1 MNKMEIKFD
10 ALSQNESFARLA
22 VSGFLLYKNP
32 SVNDMEDIKMAVSE
46 AVTNSIIHGYDNEGT
61 VRIYC
66 EIEDNDFM
74 VEIEDYGKGIENIEL
89 ARKPLYTTKASLERS
104 GMGFTIMESFMDK
117 VEIHKLIEQA
127 QQGDENALETL
138 ISKNTGLI
146 WSIVKRFTGRGVE
159 NEDLYQLGAM
169 GLVKAVKK
177 FDLSYNVR
185 LSTYAV
191 PMICGEIKRFLR
203 DDGIIKISRG
213 IKETAF
219 KIMRAREG
227 FRSKYGREPDIKEL
241 SEYTGINDEDIVLA
255 LNSMRDV
262 ESIYKK
268 IESDKGREM
277 YILDTIAGNTDKSDT
292 IIDNI
297 VLEEKINSLDKRERD
312 IIKMRYMEEMTQS
325 RVAEIIGVS
334 QVQISR
340 LEKKILKKLREGF
353 NE

>member
-1 MNKMEIKFD
+1 ME
-10 ALSQNESFARLA
+10 
-22 VSGFLLYKNP
+22 
-32 SVNDMEDIKMAVSE
+32 
-46 AVTNSIIHGYDNEGT
+46 
-61 VRIYC
+61 
-66 EIEDNDFM
+66 
-74 VEIEDYGKGIENIEL
+74 
-89 ARKPLYTTKASLERS
+89 
-104 GMGFTIMESFMDK
+104 
-117 VEIHKLIEQA
+117 EIHKLIEQA

-169 GLVKAVKK
+169 GLVRAVKK

>member
-1 MNKMEIKFD
+1 ME
-10 ALSQNESFARLA
+10 
-22 VSGFLLYKNP
+22 
-32 SVNDMEDIKMAVSE
+32 
-46 AVTNSIIHGYDNEGT
+46 
-61 VRIYC
+61 
-66 EIEDNDFM
+66 
-74 VEIEDYGKGIENIEL
+74 
-89 ARKPLYTTKASLERS
+89 
-104 GMGFTIMESFMDK
+104 
-117 VEIHKLIEQA
+117 EIHKLIEQA

>member
-1 MNKMEIKFD
+1 
-10 ALSQNESFARLA
+10 
-22 VSGFLLYKNP
+22 
-32 SVNDMEDIKMAVSE
+32 MEDV
-46 AVTNSIIHGYDNEGT
+46 
-61 VRIYC
+61 
-66 EIEDNDFM
+66 
-74 VEIEDYGKGIENIEL
+74 
-89 ARKPLYTTKASLERS
+89 
-104 GMGFTIMESFMDK
+104 
-117 VEIHKLIEQA
+117 HKLIEKA
-127 QQGDENALETL
+127 QKGDKNAFEIL
-138 ISKNTGLI
+138 INENTGLI
-146 WSIVKRFTGRGVE
+146 WSIVKRFTGRGAE

-177 FDLSYNVR
+177 FDLSYDVK

-219 KIMRAREG
+219 KLMRAKEG
-227 FRSKYGREPDIKEL
+227 FRVKFGREPNIQEL
-241 SEYTGINDEDIVLA
+241 SEYTGISGEDIVLA

-268 IESDKGREM
+268 IETDKGRDM
-277 YILDTIAGNTDKSDT
+277 YVMDTIAGNNDKCDA

-297 VLEEKINSLDKRERD
+297 VLEEKLNSLDKRERD
-312 IIKMRYMEEMTQS
+312 IIKMRYMEGMTQS
-325 RVAEIIGVS
+325 SVAEIIGVS

-340 LEKKILKKLREGF
+340 LEKKILKKMREGF

>member
-1 MNKMEIKFD
+1 
-10 ALSQNESFARLA
+10 
-22 VSGFLLYKNP
+22 
-32 SVNDMEDIKMAVSE
+32 MEDV
-46 AVTNSIIHGYDNEGT
+46 
-61 VRIYC
+61 
-66 EIEDNDFM
+66 
-74 VEIEDYGKGIENIEL
+74 
-89 ARKPLYTTKASLERS
+89 
-104 GMGFTIMESFMDK
+104 
-117 VEIHKLIEQA
+117 HKLIEQA
-127 QQGDENALETL
+127 QKGDKNALETL
-138 ISKNTGLI
+138 INENTGLI

-177 FDLSYNVR
+177 FDLSFNVK

-241 SEYTGINDEDIVLA
+241 SEYTGINNEDIVLA

-268 IESDKGREM
+268 IETDKGREM
-277 YILDTIAGNTDKSDT
+277 YVMDTIAGNTDKSDA

-297 VLEEKINSLDKRERD
+297 VLEEKINGLEKRERD